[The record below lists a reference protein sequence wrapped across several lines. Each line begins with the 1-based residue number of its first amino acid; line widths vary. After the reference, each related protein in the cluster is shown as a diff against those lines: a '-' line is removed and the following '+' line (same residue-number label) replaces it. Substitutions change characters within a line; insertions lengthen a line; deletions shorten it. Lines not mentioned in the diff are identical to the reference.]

1 MNDTIANLAMNQIP
15 GNTPLTPDEL
25 KQLKPSLTLKSELNE
40 WELKNILEANRWAL
54 SSRVLLRRD
63 PLTEPYLRELHK
75 RMFDQTWKW
84 AGKYRT
90 TVKINLGVPFHEI
103 HDKIRILLDD
113 ARYWIEHQTF
123 DWDEAAIRFHHRLV
137 CIHPFPNGNGRHAR
151 LLADVIAVKN
161 GREQFTWG
169 STTLAAGP
177 GRAEYIRC
185 LQAADANNDDIQGLL
200 HFARS

>member
-1 MNDTIANLAMNQIP
+1 MNDKIANLAFNQTP
-15 GNTPLTPDEL
+15 GNTPITPDEL
-25 KQLKPSLTLKSELNE
+25 AQLKPSLTLKSELNE
-40 WELKNILEANRWAL
+40 WELRNILAANRWAL

-63 PLTEPYLRELHK
+63 PLTEPYVRELHR
-75 RMFDQTWKW
+75 RMFNQTWKW

-90 TVKINLGVPFHEI
+90 TEKLNLGVPFHEI
-103 HDKIRILLDD
+103 PERLRILLDD
-113 ARYWIEHQTF
+113 ARYWMDHQTF
-123 DWDEAAIRFHHRLV
+123 QTDEIAVRLHHRLV

-161 GREQFTWG
+161 GGEQFTWG

-185 LQAADANNDDIQGLL
+185 LQAADAINDDIQGLIR
-200 HFARS
+200 FARG